1 MVIGQSK
8 HFSLDRNG
16 VNISEYTAYY
26 QLKKEGILKKTGIVH
41 NTGTKLEIKIETVGL
56 SAGTYDLRVFITDP
70 VDGFVDLYRERF
82 TLED

>member
-16 VNISEYTAYY
+16 VNISQYTAYY
-26 QLKKEGILKKTGIVH
+26 QLKKEGVLKKTGTVF
-41 NTGTKLEIKIETVGL
+41 NAGTKLEIKIETVGL

>member
-26 QLKKEGILKKTGIVH
+26 QLKDGLLKKTGDVH
-41 NTGTKLEIKIETVGL
+41 NTGVALEIKIETANL
-56 SAGTYDLRVFITDP
+56 QAGNYDLRVFITDP
-70 VDGFVDLYRERF
+70 VDGFVDLYREQF
-82 TLED
+82 ILEK